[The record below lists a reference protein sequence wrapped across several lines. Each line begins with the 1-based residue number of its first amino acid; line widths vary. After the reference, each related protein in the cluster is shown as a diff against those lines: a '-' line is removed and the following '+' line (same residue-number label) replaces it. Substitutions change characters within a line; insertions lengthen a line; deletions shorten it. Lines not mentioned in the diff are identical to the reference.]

1 MNSIKKIF
9 GYIGTAIGVI
19 FLISIL
25 GTCGSVFM
33 AINGGKEHKLDKN
46 SVLVLELDGVIID
59 GSDFLEKL
67 RKYRKDD
74 NVKAIVV
81 KLNSPGGVVG
91 PSQEIYAEL
100 KRTREQFKKPV
111 VATCGALAASGAFYA
126 AMGADKIV
134 TNPGCLMGSIG
145 VIMEFANLEHL
156 YYWAKI
162 QRYALKTG
170 TYKDAGAD
178 YRAMTPEEKALFQV
192 TLNEVLDQFK
202 EAIVEGRGVKKEVVD
217 ANADGRIFTG
227 AAAVKLGFADQI
239 GTSDDAI
246 KLAGELAGIGS
257 DPKVFAPKKRSKVFM
272 ELFDDASPDSKVS
285 ETIAGLFEDT
295 FHVKLMGRPLFI
307 MPGVLGK

>member
-1 MNSIKKIF
+1 MKKAFSYVVNAF
-9 GYIGTAIGVI
+9 GVL
-19 FLISIL
+19 FLL
-25 GTCGSVFM
+25 FVVATCGSVFM
-33 AINGGKEHKLDKN
+33 AVNGGKEKLDKN

-59 GSDFLEKL
+59 GSEFLEKL

-126 AMGADKIV
+126 AMAADKIV

-156 YYWAKI
+156 YHWAKI
-162 QRYALKTG
+162 ERYALKTG
-170 TYKDAGAD
+170 AYKDAGSD
-178 YRAMTPEEKALFQV
+178 YRPMTAEEKALFQV
-192 TLNEVLDQFK
+192 TLNEVLGQFK
-202 EAIVEGRGVKKEVVD
+202 AAIVEGRQLKPELVD

-227 AAAVKLGFADQI
+227 AHAVKLGFADQI
-239 GTSDDAI
+239 GTYDDAL
-246 KLAGELAGIGS
+246 KLAGELAGISGE
-257 DPKVFAPKKRSKVFM
+257 PHVFAPKKRTKLFLEIFDEASQESKVGN
-272 ELFDDASPDSKVS
+272 AI
-285 ETIAGLFEDT
+285 TNLFENT
-295 FHVKLMGRPLFI
+295 FQLNLMGRPLFI